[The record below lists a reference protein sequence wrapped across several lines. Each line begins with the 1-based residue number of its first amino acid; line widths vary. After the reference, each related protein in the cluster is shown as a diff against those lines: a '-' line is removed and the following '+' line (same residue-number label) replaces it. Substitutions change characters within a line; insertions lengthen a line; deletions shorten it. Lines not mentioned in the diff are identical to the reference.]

1 MIVILFII
9 QMRRVEEKEAALER
23 KNRELE
29 ERKRL
34 IEQELKQLG
43 SQEEEV
49 EFGQSYQDEPDP
61 EG

>member
-1 MIVILFII
+1 
-9 QMRRVEEKEAALER
+9 MRRVEEKEAALER

-43 SQEEEV
+43 SHEEEEV
-49 EFGQSYQDEPDP
+49 EFGESLQEEPDAEVEP
-61 EG
+61 EDKSE

>member
-1 MIVILFII
+1 
-9 QMRRVEEKEAALER
+9 MRRVEEKEAALER

-34 IEQELKQLG
+34 IEQELQQLG

-49 EFGQSYQDEPDP
+49 EFG
-61 EG
+61 